1 MSTERDLKP
10 WYKERL
16 GQELT
21 HIRFWWLVGEEEV
34 GSVDFDGE
42 VEVAMA
48 AMMQG
53 HWWAGLFLSTGGQL
67 PPPGGNC

>member
-1 MSTERDLKP
+1 
-10 WYKERL
+10 
-16 GQELT
+16 
-21 HIRFWWLVGEEEV
+21 
-34 GSVDFDGE
+34 VDFDGE

-48 AMMQG
+48 AMMHG